1 MVSVLQ
7 RLPEQ
12 SCKRFYKLHIPRICD
27 IPSRGQVTHIRM
39 TTSHNL
45 RELLDHWHAAE
56 ADPVRLQRLDRL
68 ALARDALALGVPNL
82 ASEILREA
90 ATQPGAVPEMRYA
103 AALAAARIGA
113 LRQAQTLV
121 DGLLGDT
128 GARVFHADAMALAGR
143 IAKERWAR
151 LPVGPACEAAGRLA
165 VNCYARAWGDAQ
177 DPFPG
182 INAATMLRLTGDADA
197 SRAFAR
203 AVRAAVERSDSMAAH
218 WREATLGEA
227 ALLLG
232 EDEAAAAHYRAA
244 VSAASQQFGDI
255 ASMRRQVRLLGTLL
269 EIPPGVHAALEVPR
283 VVVFTGH
290 MLDAPG
296 RSPARFPAVLEPA
309 VAAAISDRVAAMGAG
324 FGYCAAA
331 CGSDLL
337 FIEALLARNAEVHIT
352 LPFDRDDFIA
362 TSVAFAGADWV
373 NRFERA
379 LAQAASVTYGV
390 RERFLGDESLFAYA
404 GALMQGAA
412 VLRARELESEP
423 LLLAVVDDASER
435 RSGGSVDLLASW
447 QALGLRAECIDICA
461 LRQAAPA
468 TSSSQQTHSE
478 PAPAAQLRA
487 NALRREVR
495 TMLFA
500 DMVGYSRL
508 SEEDTPSFLAHFLGA
523 IADIVAQAEAPPE
536 FVNTWGDGLF
546 MVFNDVAV
554 GASFALQL
562 RDAVAR
568 CDWTE
573 RGLPPGTNIRIGMHT
588 GPVFRA
594 FDRLIARQNYFGS
607 HVIRAAR
614 IEPVVAPGAIYV
626 SAELAFILA
635 ARGSPDFATDY
646 LGTVPLAKGHG
657 AGILYRLRNGGDA
670 E

>member
-1 MVSVLQ
+1 
-7 RLPEQ
+7 
-12 SCKRFYKLHIPRICD
+12 
-27 IPSRGQVTHIRM
+27 M

-56 ADPVRLQRLDRL
+56 ADPARLQRLDRL

-90 ATQPGAVPEMRYA
+90 ATQPDAVPELRYA

-121 DGLLGDT
+121 DGLLGDA
-128 GARVFHADAMALAGR
+128 GARAFHADAMALAGR

-151 LPVGPACEAAGRLA
+151 LPVGPACEAAGRHA

-203 AVRAAVERSDSMAAH
+203 AVRAAVERSNSIAAH

-296 RSPARFPAVLEPA
+296 RSPARFPAELEPA

-352 LPFDRDDFIA
+352 LPFDRNDFIA

-373 NRFERA
+373 NRFENA

-390 RERFLGDESLFAYA
+390 SERFLGDESLFAYA

-461 LRQAAPA
+461 LRHAAPA
-468 TSSSQQTHSE
+468 TLSPQQTQSE
-478 PAPAAQLRA
+478 PAPAPSAQLRA

>member
-1 MVSVLQ
+1 
-7 RLPEQ
+7 
-12 SCKRFYKLHIPRICD
+12 
-27 IPSRGQVTHIRM
+27 M

-45 RELLDHWHAAE
+45 RDLLEQWHSAE
-56 ADPVRLQRLDRL
+56 ADPARMQRLDRL
-68 ALARDALALGVPNL
+68 ALAREALALGVPNL
-82 ASEILREA
+82 ASEILREVA
-90 ATQPGAVPEMRYA
+90 MQPGAMPDLRYT

-121 DGLLGDT
+121 DGLLGDAA
-128 GARVFHADAMALAGR
+128 ARAFHADAMALAGR
-143 IAKERWAR
+143 IAKDRWAR
-151 LPVGPACEAAGRLA
+151 LPMGPACEAAGRLA
-165 VNCYARAWGDAQ
+165 VNCYARAWGEAQ

-182 INAATMLRLTGDADA
+182 INAATMLRLTGDAEG

-203 AVRAAVERSDSMAAH
+203 AVRAAVERSASMAAH

-244 VSAASQQFGDI
+244 VSAAPRQFGDI

-296 RSPARFPAVLEPA
+296 RSPVRFPAALETA
-309 VAAAISDRVAAMGAG
+309 VAAAITDRVAAMGVG

-352 LPFDRDDFIA
+352 LPFDRDDFVA
-362 TSVAFAGADWV
+362 TSVAFAGSDWV

-412 VLRARELESEP
+412 VLRGRELESEP

-447 QALGLRAECIDICA
+447 QALGLRAECIDIGA
-461 LRQAAPA
+461 LRSAIPA
-468 TSSSQQTHSE
+468 STLSSPPAESE

-487 NALRREVR
+487 NPLRREVR

-523 IADIVAQAEAPPE
+523 IADVVAQSAQAPE

-546 MVFNDVAV
+546 MVFDDVAV
-554 GASFALQL
+554 GARFALQL

-568 CDWTE
+568 CDWPA
-573 RGLPPGTNIRIGMHT
+573 RGLPQGTSIRIGMHT
-588 GPVFRA
+588 GPVFHA
-594 FDRLIARQNYFGS
+594 FDRLIGRLNYFGS

-614 IEPVVAPGAIYV
+614 IEPVVAPGSVYV
-626 SAELAFILA
+626 SAELAFLLA
-635 ARGSPDFATDY
+635 ARGQHDFATDY
-646 LGTVPLAKGHG
+646 LGMVPLAKGHG
-657 AGILYRLRNGGDA
+657 QGLLYRLRNAADA

>member
-1 MVSVLQ
+1 MAAPL
-7 RLPEQ
+7 
-12 SCKRFYKLHIPRICD
+12 
-27 IPSRGQVTHIRM
+27 T
-39 TTSHNL
+39 L
-45 RELLDHWHAAE
+45 REILDTWQAAE
-56 ADPVRLQRLDRL
+56 GDAARLARLDRL
-68 ALARDALALGVPNL
+68 ALARGALAIGHPNL
-82 ASEILREA
+82 ASEILREP
-90 ATQPGAVPEMRYA
+90 ATRADASPEMRY
-103 AALAAARIGA
+103 LAGLAEARIGA
-113 LRQAQTLV
+113 LLRAQQFA
-121 DGLLGDT
+121 DGLLSDAT
-128 GARVFHADAMALAGR
+128 AGAFHVDALALAGR
-143 IAKERWAR
+143 IAKDRWAR
-151 LPVGPACEAAGRLA
+151 LPPGARRDEAGRQA
-165 VNCYARAWGDAQ
+165 IDCYRRAWEHSRDA
-177 DPFPG
+177 FPG
-182 INAATMLRLTGDADA
+182 INAATMLQLMGHTED
-197 SRAFAR
+197 AR
-203 AVRAAVERSDSMAAH
+203 ALARDARAAALKSIATAEH
-218 WREATLGEA
+218 WRQAILGEA

-232 EDEAAAAHYRAA
+232 EDDLAAAHYHGAVAA
-244 VSAASQQFGDI
+244 ARQEVGHI
-255 ASMRRQVRLLGTLL
+255 ASMRRQVRLLASTMP
-269 EIPPGVHAALEVPR
+269 IPEVVRSALEVPR

-296 RSPARFPAVLEPA
+296 RSTSRFPAAIEPS
-309 VAAAISDRVAAMGAG
+309 VAAAITNRVAAMGTG

-362 TSVAFAGADWV
+362 TSVAFAGPAWV
-373 NRFERA
+373 TRFERA

-390 RERFLGDESLFAYA
+390 RERYLGDESLFAYA

-461 LRQAAPA
+461 LRSVAPVLTPASEHRQSDQPHSDQPQLGPARAA
-468 TSSSQQTHSE
+468 E
-478 PAPAAQLRA
+478 LRA
-487 NALRREVR
+487 NPLRREVR

-508 SEEDTPSFLAHFLGA
+508 AEEDTPSFLAHFLGA

-554 GASFALQL
+554 GARFALQL
-562 RDAVAR
+562 RDAVAQ
-568 CDWTE
+568 CDWSA

>member
-1 MVSVLQ
+1 MT
-7 RLPEQ
+7 
-12 SCKRFYKLHIPRICD
+12 
-27 IPSRGQVTHIRM
+27 PSM
-39 TTSHNL
+39 TL
-45 RELLDHWHAAE
+45 REILDQWQGAE
-56 ADPVRLQRLDRL
+56 GDSTRMARLDCL
-68 ALARDALALGVPNL
+68 AMARDALALGVPNL
-82 ASEILREA
+82 ASQILREA
-90 ATQPGAVPEMRYA
+90 AAHPDALPDVRYT

-113 LRQAQTLV
+113 LGQAQILV
-121 DGLLGDT
+121 DGLLGDAH
-128 GARVFHADAMALAGR
+128 ARAFHADAMALAGR

-151 LPVGPACEAAGRLA
+151 LPAGPACEAAGRLA
-165 VNCYARAWGDAQ
+165 VNCYARAWGEAQ

-182 INAATMLRLTGDADA
+182 INAATMLRLTGDADG
-197 SRAFAR
+197 SRAFAG
-203 AVRAAVERSDSMAAH
+203 AVRAAVERASSIAAH

-244 VSAASQQFGDI
+244 VTAAQRQIGDI

-269 EIPPGVHAALEVPR
+269 QIPPGVDAALEVPR

-290 MLDAPG
+290 MLDAAG
-296 RSPARFPAVLEPA
+296 RAPVRFPATLENT
-309 VAAAISDRVAAMGAG
+309 VAAAIEDRVAAMGAG
-324 FGYCAAA
+324 FGYCSAA

-352 LPFDRDDFIA
+352 LPFDREDFIA
-362 TSVAFAGADWV
+362 TSVAFAGAGSV
-373 NRFERA
+373 ARFEHA
-379 LAQAASVTYGV
+379 LARAASVTYGV
-390 RERFLGDESLFAYA
+390 RERYLGDDSLFAYA

-412 VLRARELESEP
+412 VLRARELETEP

-435 RSGGSVDLLASW
+435 RAGGSVDLLASW
-447 QALGLRAECIDICA
+447 NALGLRAECIDISA
-461 LRQAAPA
+461 LRALAPA
-468 TSSSQQTHSE
+468 SADTHPEAASE
-478 PAPAAQLRA
+478 VQPPAAALRA

-508 SEEDTPSFLAHFLGA
+508 AEEDTPSFLAHFLGA

-546 MVFNDVAV
+546 MVFNDVAI
-554 GASFALQL
+554 GARFALQL

-568 CDWTE
+568 CDWLA
-573 RGLPPGTNIRIGMHT
+573 RGLPAATNIRIGMHT

-635 ARGSPDFATDY
+635 ARGSSDFATDY
-646 LGTVPLAKGHG
+646 LGSVPLAKGHG
-657 AGILYRLRNGGDA
+657 SGTLYRLRNGTDA